1 MQWGNDS
8 TADRKINISKIFPLS
23 DARDNTRA
31 FIYSSVL
38 GKNRGGEN
46 KQDLRY
52 PSASRCVSRCGGSGG
67 FLDDYGSA
75 DFKALTSH
83 FSILRL
89 LVFEVD
95 PRLSRFAFV
104 LIVGRGQAGMRVMI
118 RFNRLPRRCREPR
131 LASQRTPMKPSVGIA
146 VFCLPWQKEWKIGR
160 KKKIKKRKERGKR
173 EREREKESG
182 ETLMLAREGG
192 GEDRV
197 GRKWDCLSNSSRA
210 RAKDEGRS
218 ELGAFRLSALDKSA
232 SQPRKLSRKLIL
244 RN

>member
-8 TADRKINISKIFPLS
+8 TVDRKINISKIFPLS
-23 DARDNTRA
+23 DARDNIRA

-160 KKKIKKRKERGKR
+160 KKKNKKE
-173 EREREKESG
+173 ERERE
-182 ETLMLAREGG
+182 AR
-192 GEDRV
+192 
-197 GRKWDCLSNSSRA
+197 K
-210 RAKDEGRS
+210 RAKER
-218 ELGAFRLSALDKSA
+218 ERVEK
-232 SQPRKLSRKLIL
+232 R
-244 RN
+244 